1 MRHTLRIDRQR
12 ISAHSC
18 VFTYPHFEAAGA
30 MRIVRLCSA
39 LRKQRAVRQRV
50 VFGAIWKEQRIAYCV
65 LTGRGWC
72 LEQFGGSDALR
83 IAYCVLRGGAH
94 CKRSLE
100 GAAHCVL
107 RIAYCVLRGSPQ
119 EEFGGSGALRITY
132 CVLRKVTK
140 VGLGCRSLHCSI
152 TKVEVW
158 GA

>member
-83 IAYCVLRGGAH
+83 IAYCALRGG
-94 CKRSLE
+94 
-100 GAAHCVL
+100 GAL
-107 RIAYCVLRGSPQ
+107 Q
-119 EEFGGSGALRITY
+119 EEFGGSGALRIAY
-132 CVLRKVTK
+132 CVLRIAGITARGVWRERRIAYYEVTK

>member
-72 LEQFGGSDALR
+72 LEQFRGSDALR
-83 IAYCVLRGGAH
+83 IAYCVLRGGRTA
-94 CKRSLE
+94 RGVWRE
-100 GAAHCVL
+100 RRIAYCVL
-107 RIAYCVLRGSPQ
+107 RIAYC
-119 EEFGGSGALRITY
+119 ALHIAY
-132 CVLRKVTK
+132 CV
-140 VGLGCRSLHCSI
+140 
-152 TKVEVW
+152 
-158 GA
+158 

>member
-1 MRHTLRIDRQR
+1 MRHTLHIDRQR

-18 VFTYPHFEAAGA
+18 VGSYFRTLTLRQLAQRVSCICVAHFEEAKPKAE
-30 MRIVRLCSA
+30 
-39 LRKQRAVRQRV
+39 RAVRQRV

-100 GAAHCVL
+100 GVAHCVYAIAPTAVCAEAHFGLRSAL
-107 RIAYCVLRGSPQ
+107 RIAYCVLRS
-119 EEFGGSGALRITY
+119 A
-132 CVLRKVTK
+132 
-140 VGLGCRSLHCSI
+140 
-152 TKVEVW
+152 VW
-158 GA
+158 AA